1 MNDRAVLRFSVSALH
16 GRAAAVGSLLLASAG
31 ITAMLMA
38 GCAGAAQPARR
49 QTAQHVTSV
58 AQLDPNAP
66 CDPTRDRAAILAMT
80 GTFSVAFK
88 FEETDALSPGYTPE
102 RPYLA
107 DATEVVIP
115 LEVSDTR
122 VVLQHVLLLPKH
134 GQYQAQKHWRQDWS
148 FEDTS
153 LVEFQ
158 GRRIWQQRQLSTEA
172 VRCTW
177 SQAVFEVDDGPRYES
192 VGRFVHS
199 GQGDSARSEWTS
211 QSTWRPLPR
220 REYTHRD
227 DYDVL
232 VGTNKH
238 VITRSGWLHEQ
249 DNVKLVLDGERELV
263 RERGLNQYRRVER
276 EEAQVARSY
285 LEHTADFW
293 ADVRAE
299 WQAILESSSRLLV
312 HQELSGKPL
321 YETLFP
327 MADVKSGPARDVQRA
342 EIHAAIGSYVEPQ
355 PSEPQAERVHVR
367 PGVNQQAKL
376 APSH

>member
-1 MNDRAVLRFSVSALH
+1 MEPKTAQAVT
-16 GRAAAVGSLLLASAG
+16 SL
-31 ITAMLMA
+31 
-38 GCAGAAQPARR
+38 AQP
-49 QTAQHVTSV
+49 
-58 AQLDPNAP
+58 DPNAP
-66 CDPTRDRAAILAMT
+66 CDPARDRAAILAMA

-88 FEETDALSPGYTPE
+88 FEETEALSPGYTPE

-115 LEVSDTR
+115 LEASDTH

-134 GQYQAQKHWRQDWS
+134 GQQPAQKAQKHWRQDWT

-158 GRRIWQQRQLSTEA
+158 GRRVWERRKLAPAA
-172 VRCTW
+172 VHCTW

-192 VGRFVHS
+192 IGRFVHVGAS
-199 GQGDSARSEWTS
+199 DADDSARSEWTS
-211 QSTWRPLPR
+211 QLTWRPLPR

-232 VGTNKH
+232 LGTNQH
-238 VITRSGWLHEQ
+238 VISRSGWLHAQ
-249 DNVKLVLDGERELV
+249 DNVKLVLDGERRLV
-263 RERGLNQYRRVER
+263 RERGLNQYRRIES
-276 EEAQVARSY
+276 AQAEVARSY
-285 LEHTADFW
+285 LEHTANFW

-299 WQAILESSSRLLV
+299 WQSVLDHSPRVLV

-342 EIHAAIGSYVEPQ
+342 QIHAAIASYVEPQ
-355 PSEPQAERVHVR
+355 PDASLAASE
-367 PGVNQQAKL
+367 QAKR
-376 APSH
+376 AP

>member
-1 MNDRAVLRFSVSALH
+1 MEPKTAQAVT
-16 GRAAAVGSLLLASAG
+16 SL
-31 ITAMLMA
+31 
-38 GCAGAAQPARR
+38 AQP
-49 QTAQHVTSV
+49 
-58 AQLDPNAP
+58 DPNAP
-66 CDPTRDRAAILAMT
+66 CDPARDRAAILAMA

-88 FEETDALSPGYTPE
+88 FEETEALSPGYTPE

-107 DATEVVIP
+107 EATEVVIP
-115 LEVSDTR
+115 LEASDTH

-134 GQYQAQKHWRQDWS
+134 GQHQAQKHWRQDWS
-148 FEDTS
+148 FEDSS

-158 GRRIWQQRQLSTEA
+158 GRRIWARRELTPMA
-172 VRCTW
+172 VHCTW

-192 VGRFVHS
+192 IGRFVHGGS
-199 GQGDSARSEWTS
+199 GDSARSEWTS

-238 VITRSGWLHEQ
+238 VISRSGWLHEQ
-249 DNVKLVLDGERELV
+249 DNVKLVLDGERKLV
-263 RERGLNQYRRVER
+263 RERGLNQYRRIESA
-276 EEAQVARSY
+276 EADVARRY
-285 LEHTADFW
+285 LEHTASFW

-299 WQAILESSSRLLV
+299 WQAVLDHSPRLLV

-327 MADVKSGPARDVQRA
+327 MADVKTEPARDVQRA
-342 EIHAAIGSYVEPQ
+342 QIHAAIASYVEPQ
-355 PSEPQAERVHVR
+355 PSASVAANE
-367 PGVNQQAKL
+367 QAKR
-376 APSH
+376 AP